1 MEPWAFV
8 TLLLTTCLVSAAVSW
23 WAAGQR
29 YAVLAYH
36 VSSMEAAVTT
46 YWDRIRKRMRIE
58 PVDGEISAGPKAATA
73 RRGVI
78 PLPLESQTPMTQRP
92 R

>member
-1 MEPWAFV
+1 MDFWAFV
-8 TLLLTTCLVSAAVSW
+8 ALFLANCLVAAAVGW

-29 YAVLAYH
+29 YSVLAYH

-58 PVDGEISAGPKAATA
+58 PLDGEARTEPAHKMLTRADVYRRAAELGLLMK
-73 RRGVI
+73 R
-78 PLPLESQTPMTQRP
+78 
-92 R
+92 

>member
-8 TLLLTTCLVSAAVSW
+8 TLLFANVLVAAAVGW

-58 PVDGEISAGPKAATA
+58 PVDGEIATTKAAPVA

-78 PLPLESQTPMTQRP
+78 PLPPELQTPMTQRP